1 MLISYPQFRVRVEW
15 DDTGVHDSTTEGA
28 AEIPVK
34 EYSRE
39 SEDFWIDV
47 LNKEHAIPLKPS
59 VGPLTRFILVRGEET
74 SELIV
79 FCHHTIC
86 DGRSLE
92 LALREILLHLGDSSR
107 NPIDF
112 VDFPPQTIDMFP
124 KESDLGWFKKWVI
137 KKINKK
143 WQAEK
148 VLFDEEDLVNV
159 WEAFW
164 KDSEYCIETI
174 ELDEEATQELVEI
187 SRQNDV
193 TVNSTILIALVKTRI
208 DTVGPY
214 GRKAKVATAVD
225 ARSRLRIDCSGAIG
239 FYAGGSFAKVDY
251 DNNHTFWDNVRSYHR
266 TVTKDLQKNNIFDSV
281 INHHYMDQT
290 FVDAMS
296 AAYFGEIIEPHQSRY
311 KKLTEYA
318 AMTEG
323 MVPRYLKRI
332 GKNAPDIISTNLGR
346 LSIPDE
352 VLGIKVERAFFTP
365 SAGQKMELVL
375 GIATIAKKLTITLNY
390 YPELVDGSSIK
401 MIRDNAEELL
411 KTLTR
416 K

>member
-1 MLISYPQFRVRVEW
+1 
-15 DDTGVHDSTTEGA
+15 
-28 AEIPVK
+28 
-34 EYSRE
+34 
-39 SEDFWIDV
+39 
-47 LNKEHAIPLKPS
+47 
-59 VGPLTRFILVRGEET
+59 
-74 SELIV
+74 
-79 FCHHTIC
+79 
-86 DGRSLE
+86 
-92 LALREILLHLGDSSR
+92 
-107 NPIDF
+107 
-112 VDFPPQTIDMFP
+112 
-124 KESDLGWFKKWVI
+124 
-137 KKINKK
+137 
-143 WQAEK
+143 
-148 VLFDEEDLVNV
+148 
-159 WEAFW
+159 
-164 KDSEYCIETI
+164 
-174 ELDEEATQELVEI
+174 
-187 SRQNDV
+187 
-193 TVNSTILIALVKTRI
+193 
-208 DTVGPY
+208 
-214 GRKAKVATAVD
+214 
-225 ARSRLRIDCSGAIG
+225 
-239 FYAGGSFAKVDY
+239 
-251 DNNHTFWDNVRSYHR
+251 
-266 TVTKDLQKNNIFDSV
+266 
-281 INHHYMDQT
+281 MDQT